1 MCCCLFRQF
10 MRWISAK
17 VAELVSVL
25 PLKEGRLAF
34 GTAFVL
40 LEASADEADRNKLNN
55 NK

>member
-1 MCCCLFRQF
+1 MCRCLFRQF

-25 PLKEGRLAF
+25 PLKEGRLVF

-40 LEASADEADRNKLNN
+40 SETSADEADGNKLNN